1 MTRVF
6 RRRLRRGH
14 LLRRYAVIFVGLVG
28 ASLIVSGVV
37 QAIFTYR
44 DNRDAI
50 LSAQQETAR
59 AAADNIK
66 NIITQ
71 AVVQLRST
79 IEQADPH
86 TVPEYVASDL
96 SAGER
101 LDDYRAVLLRVPALT
116 EVSYLDSSGRQQLRL
131 SRLTPHITAANTD
144 YTNDPRF
151 RVPRSSK
158 TYYGPTHRRDPCGRL
173 AAGAASAPVLTCQNE
188 LPQPE
193 LEMTLGLPFEP
204 GVQYVGDTPERVG
217 GVTVAEVNLSPV
229 QDLITQIKPGAR
241 GYAYI
246 VDSSGHLVTG
256 PADSTLFTQANLAS
270 LEQVHRA
277 LTAGGAAA
285 QGNVTAANPQGTS
298 VFSAFHTIAPTGWVL
313 LVEQPQDE
321 ALSPLNAV
329 IVRTVILLVIGLFV
343 AALVSLLLAR
353 RMATPILA
361 LEKAAAR
368 IGSGQLDQRI
378 EVKGRD
384 ELAALSETFNNM
396 AAELRESYSG
406 LEDKVASRTQ
416 ELAETSRQL
425 EAASRH
431 KSAFVANMS
440 HELRTPLNAIIGFSE
455 VLLDRMFGELNEK
468 QEDYLKDILTSGKHL
483 LALIN
488 DILDLSK
495 VEAGRMDLDV
505 QTFFLPDAL
514 ESTVSLMR
522 ERAMRSGIDLQL
534 RVDPGIGLIDADE
547 RRVKQVLFN
556 LMTNALKFT
565 PTGGHVTVA
574 AGADDD
580 KVRVAVS
587 DDGVGIAEADQ
598 ARIFEEFEQ
607 AGSGG
612 AQEGT
617 GLGLALSRRFV
628 EMLGGRLWLE
638 SVAGEGSTFI
648 FTLPRSPIA
657 VL

>member
-1 MTRVF
+1 MLHVF

-14 LLRRYAVIFVGLVG
+14 LLRRYAVIFLGLVG
-28 ASLIVSGVV
+28 ASLVVSGVV
-37 QAIFTYR
+37 QAVFTYR

-50 LSAQQETAR
+50 LRAQQETAR
-59 AAADNIK
+59 AAADNIQ
-66 NIITQ
+66 NIVSQ
-71 AVVQLRST
+71 AEVRLRTT
-79 IEQADPH
+79 IQQADPH

-96 SAGER
+96 SGSER
-101 LDDYRAVLLRVPALT
+101 LDDYRAILLRVPALT
-116 EVSYLDSSGRQQLRL
+116 EVSYLDPSGRQQLRL
-131 SRLTPHITAANTD
+131 SRLTQHIAVANTD
-144 YTNDPRF
+144 YAGDPRF
-151 RVPRSSK
+151 RVPKSAK

-173 AAGAASAPVLTCQNE
+173 AAAASDAPVLTCQNE

-193 LEMTLGLPFEP
+193 LEMTLALPFEP

-241 GYAYI
+241 AYAYI
-246 VDSSGHLVTG
+246 VDSKGNLVTG
-256 PADSTLFTQANLAS
+256 PSDSTLFTQANLSS

-277 LTAGGAAA
+277 LTQTASAP
-285 QGNVTAANPQGTS
+285 QGSVTASNARGTS
-298 VFSAFHTIAPTGWVL
+298 VFSAYHSITPTGWVL
-313 LVEQPQDE
+313 FVEQPQDE
-321 ALSPLNAV
+321 ALSPLNAL
-329 IVRTVILLVIGLFV
+329 IVRTIILLVIGLAV
-343 AALVSLLLAR
+343 AALASLLLAR

-361 LEKAAAR
+361 LERAAAR

-384 ELAALSETFNNM
+384 ELAALSETFNKM

-406 LEDKVASRTQ
+406 LEEKVTERTR
-416 ELAETSRQL
+416 ELAETSRAL

-455 VLLDRMFGELNEK
+455 VLLDRMFGDLNEK
-468 QEDYLKDILTSGKHL
+468 QEEYLKDVLTSGQHL

-495 VEAGRMDLDV
+495 VEAGRMDIDV
-505 QTFFLPDAL
+505 SSFSLPAAL
-514 ESTVSLMR
+514 ESSVSLMR
-522 ERAMRSGIDLQL
+522 ERAMRSNIDLQL
-534 RVDPGIGLIDADE
+534 KVEPGVGVIDADE

-556 LMTNALKFT
+556 LITNALKFT
-565 PTGGHVTVA
+565 PAGGHVTVT
-574 AGADDD
+574 AGADENQ
-580 KVRVAVS
+580 VRVAVS
-587 DDGVGIAEADQ
+587 DDGVGIAEQDQ
-598 ARIFEEFEQ
+598 ARIFQEFEQ

-628 EMLGGRLWLE
+628 EMLGGQLRLE
-638 SVAGEGSTFI
+638 SVVGQGSTFI
-648 FTLPRSPIA
+648 FTLPLAPIGVA
-657 VL
+657 